1 MTDVSDRL
9 KNAFVVI
16 TRFLFSKSILLSASL
31 ASRFPKLS
39 LKIVVD
45 VFTPQLFEVA
55 NFLDFLGLLLVS
67 LLLYFLVFIVKRG
80 SAAFSL
86 FTKL

>member
-1 MTDVSDRL
+1 MTDVSDSL

-16 TRFLFSKSILLSASL
+16 ARFLFSKSILLRTSL
-31 ASRFPKLS
+31 PSRFPKLS

-67 LLLYFLVFIVKRG
+67 LLFYFLVFIVKRG

>member
-16 TRFLFSKSILLSASL
+16 TRFLFSKSILLRTSL
-31 ASRFPKLS
+31 PSRFPKLS

-45 VFTPQLFEVA
+45 VFSPQLFEVA
-55 NFLDFLGLLLVS
+55 NFLNFLGLLLVS